1 MAIIFVTLRQKSRSY
16 SVSAKKEIISLFCA
30 RLFVTLSPSMEKL
43 NLDKVR
49 VIAFDADDT
58 LWDCQSHFERVENLL
73 YALIS
78 PYCENP
84 AAELFQTESQNMED
98 LGYGCKAFTISVM
111 ETALR
116 VCGNDLSAT
125 QLTELLEAGKQLLHL
140 PATPLPG
147 VRETLQRLS
156 EKNSQLSTLNS
167 QLIFVCFTKGEL
179 QDQENKL
186 RRSGLGQF
194 FDHVEI
200 TSNKSE
206 KEFLDLCRHLN
217 IEPQELLM
225 VGNSLKSDIA
235 PALAIGAQAV
245 HIPFHVTWQLE
256 VHEDFEHERMVKIE
270 RFEEL
275 LQLLH

>member
-1 MAIIFVTLRQKSRSY
+1 MN
-16 SVSAKKEIISLFCA
+16 
-30 RLFVTLSPSMEKL
+30 KL
-43 NLDKVR
+43 NIDKIR

-58 LWDCQSHFERVENLL
+58 LWDCQSHFEEVENML
-73 YALIS
+73 YNIIG
-78 PYCENP
+78 PYCMDP
-84 AAELFQTESQNMED
+84 KHELFVTESNNMED

-125 QLTELLEAGKQLLHL
+125 QLSELLEAGKHLLQL

-147 VRETLQRLS
+147 VEETLQRLS
-156 EKNSQLSTLNS
+156 VAFATATEQGQTMANGKAAANSTRYTLNS
-167 QLIFVCFTKGEL
+167 TLKLVCFTKGEL

-186 RRSGLGQF
+186 RRSGLGKY

-200 TSNKSE
+200 TSDKTE
-206 KEFLDLCRHLN
+206 KEFLALCRHLD

-256 VHEDFEHERMVKIE
+256 VHEDIEHERMVKIDNIS
-270 RFEEL
+270 
-275 LQLLH
+275 QLLPLLGL